1 MSPGHVLL
9 PPHHSQSLPLP
20 KVTMGWEQRHEVLL
34 DPVLMAVT
42 AAIREASTNSKGDP
56 NGRWRCLV
64 SQLHT

>member
-1 MSPGHVLL
+1 
-9 PPHHSQSLPLP
+9 
-20 KVTMGWEQRHEVLL
+20 MGWEQGHEVLL
-34 DPVLMAVT
+34 GPVLMAVT